1 MKRCAPDS
9 QVPVPDLKMK
19 KVKEDSDEQEAGFM
33 NLDENLLYEV
43 LKHVDA
49 RTLAMASCVSKQW
62 HKTAKDER
70 LWELICTRH
79 WANIG
84 CGTQQLR
91 SVVLPLGGFRRLHSL
106 YLWPLSKPNIA
117 SASSS
122 SSSWAPPFP
131 KIINSKPPARWG
143 KDEHICGL
151 KKEKGQPGASGKSDR
166 RSIDRIRFWKISLN
180 CKRQS
185 EVDPSAFAICILDLF
200 SASAKN
206 LTGDSEILSKD
217 KWSLLVGVSCE
228 ACLIFGGQIAGGF
241 VIFSSVVGTNS
252 LSIVLLLCGAVL
264 AAVLLLFS
272 CCIVYSF
279 GCFVDAV

>member
-1 MKRCAPDS
+1 MERKLRKRKTKESNPPNLPPQTGPGGHYIQLSPCSIRYPTKPAPITLPLPVPILFSNSISTKTDHPNFRLQLFPMKRCAPGS
-9 QVPVPDLKMK
+9 QAPLPDLKMK
-19 KVKEDSDEQEAGFM
+19 KIKQDSDEQESGFM

-106 YLWPLSKPNIA
+106 YLWPLSKPHSA
-117 SASSS
+117 SA
-122 SSSWAPPFP
+122 SSWAPPFP

-143 KDEHICGL
+143 KDEVHLCL
-151 KKEKGQPGASGKSDR
+151 
-166 RSIDRIRFWKISLN
+166 
-180 CKRQS
+180 
-185 EVDPSAFAICILDLF
+185 
-200 SASAKN
+200 
-206 LTGDSEILSKD
+206 
-217 KWSLLVGVSCE
+217 SLLSIQYYE
-228 ACLIFGGQIAGGF
+228 KMNF
-241 VIFSSVVGTNS
+241 TNR
-252 LSIVLLLCGAVL
+252 GR
-264 AAVLLLFS
+264 
-272 CCIVYSF
+272 
-279 GCFVDAV
+279 

>member
-19 KVKEDSDEQEAGFM
+19 KTKEDSNEQETGFM

-106 YLWPLSKPNIA
+106 YLWPLSKPHSA

-122 SSSWAPPFP
+122 SWSPPFP

-151 KKEKGQPGASGKSDR
+151 KKERANQVPAGRVTNGICFLLQP
-166 RSIDRIRFWKISLN
+166 N
-180 CKRQS
+180 
-185 EVDPSAFAICILDLF
+185 
-200 SASAKN
+200 
-206 LTGDSEILSKD
+206 T
-217 KWSLLVGVSCE
+217 
-228 ACLIFGGQIAGGF
+228 
-241 VIFSSVVGTNS
+241 
-252 LSIVLLLCGAVL
+252 
-264 AAVLLLFS
+264 
-272 CCIVYSF
+272 
-279 GCFVDAV
+279 